1 MQLAD
6 LQKKLKSA
14 KLDGYLVTR
23 NNMFP
28 EQDIREDENLL
39 YKLTG
44 FTGSA
49 GSLLILRDKAI
60 LFVDGRYELQ
70 APRET
75 NPAEVDIFCT
85 KEQSFHTWL
94 TQNTADLTRFRLGIN
109 PWCLSAQEKKSL
121 EINCISTISA
131 PEFLPPL
138 LSATPAKIF
147 EHKIEFAGE
156 SKDQKISRIVT
167 HIKAAKADAAFFALA
182 DSVSWLFNLR
192 SDALPETPV
201 LRTMALVDK
210 NGKAWLFGN
219 NLDSSHIK
227 LDCPLLAL
235 NEIPAVLRRY
245 KKQRLLTDSQTT
257 PQAITDMMDAV
268 HIDIIP
274 AADICQTLKAIKN
287 PTELEGIR
295 QAHIRDGAAVI
306 KFLCWL
312 EKNRFGKTEID
323 IVEKLHSFRAKNDN
337 YYSESF
343 ATIAASGPNGA
354 IVHYHPTRETNR
366 PLDDNTL
373 LLLDSGA
380 QYFDGTTDITRTIAL
395 GSPSPQ
401 MVEDFTLVL
410 KAHINLSSAVFPNET
425 PGQVLD
431 GFARA
436 PLWQESKDYNHGTG
450 HGVGCFLNVHEGP
463 FSISRRHGQTGMQK
477 GMVTSIEPGFY
488 LENAYGIRIEN
499 LVEVAE
505 ASEGYLKFAN
515 LTLVP
520 IDKRLINK
528 YLLSDGEINW
538 LNAYHHRVE
547 EILSPLLTSA
557 EKSWLQEAC
566 SPL

>member
-1 MQLAD
+1 MLIAD

-23 NNMFP
+23 NNMFAD
-28 EQDIREDENLL
+28 QDIRTDENLL
-39 YKLTG
+39 HKLTG

-49 GSLLILRDKAI
+49 GNLLLLRDKAI

-75 NPAEVDIFCT
+75 NPDEIEVFCT
-85 KEQSFHTWL
+85 KEQSFHDWL
-94 TQNTADLTRFRLGIN
+94 NKNTTDLTRFRLGIN
-109 PWCLSAQEKKSL
+109 PWCLSANEKKEL
-121 EINCISTISA
+121 EINSINVISA

-138 LSATPAKIF
+138 LSSVPAKIF
-147 EHKIEFAGE
+147 NHPLEFSGE
-156 SKDQKISRIVT
+156 SKASKISGITAQLRAT
-167 HIKAAKADAAFFALA
+167 KADAVFFALA

-192 SDALPETPV
+192 SDALLETPI
-201 LRTMALVDK
+201 LRAMALVDK
-210 NGKAWLFGN
+210 SGKAWLFGD
-219 NLDSSHIK
+219 NLDSSNIK

-235 NEIPAVLRRY
+235 NEIPSIMRRY
-245 KKQRLLTDSQTT
+245 KKQRL
-257 PQAITDMMDAV
+257 ITDTNVTPLTIIDIMEKA
-268 HIDIIP
+268 HIDIIHAP
-274 AADICQTLKAIKN
+274 DSCQAAKAIKN
-287 PTELEGIR
+287 PIELNGIR
-295 QAHIRDGAAVI
+295 QAHIRDGAAVV

-312 EKNRFGKTEID
+312 EKNRTGKTEMD
-323 IVEKLHSFRAKNDN
+323 IVEKLKNFRAKNDN

-354 IVHYHPTRETNR
+354 IVHYQPTTTTNR
-366 PLDDNTL
+366 CLDNNSL

-380 QYFDGTTDITRTIAL
+380 QYLDGTTDITRTIAL
-395 GSPSPQ
+395 GTPTSQ

-410 KAHINLSSAVFPNET
+410 KAHINLSSAVFPT
-425 PGQVLD
+425 GTAGCVLD
-431 GFARA
+431 GLARA
-436 PLWQESKDYNHGTG
+436 PLWADGKDYNHGTG

-463 FSISRRHGQTGMQK
+463 FSISRRHGTIGLQK
-477 GMVTSIEPGFY
+477 GMVSSIEPGY
-488 LENAYGIRIEN
+488 YQENAYGIRIEN
-499 LVEVAE
+499 LVEIVDAE
-505 ASEGYLKFAN
+505 HNYLKFEN

-547 EILSPLLTSA
+547 ETLSPLLNTA
-557 EKSWLQEAC
+557 EKHWLQEAC